1 MFFVP
6 RPPYCSLVQK
16 SVYCNYSPAPLSGN
30 PNLDPNPPSSLSPPG
45 YEGTSCY
52 IVLFRGSLE
61 GTRLPATNMCSS
73 VCVHIA
79 SYMRQTLCHSLVLG
93 NDETFVIECETW
105 QVNVV
110 MATVNLDYVALSSAL
125 PACVCVYRERERR
138 SYLMVPQ
145 N

>member
-1 MFFVP
+1 M
-6 RPPYCSLVQK
+6 L
-16 SVYCNYSPAPLSGN
+16 
-30 PNLDPNPPSSLSPPG
+30 
-45 YEGTSCY
+45 
-52 IVLFRGSLE
+52 
-61 GTRLPATNMCSS
+61 
-73 VCVHIA
+73 
-79 SYMRQTLCHSLVLG
+79 LVLS
-93 NDETFVIECETW
+93 NEEMFVIECETW